1 MNKLKTYSMK
11 KTFLLSLLLTLLGT
25 ISAWAQFNPEA
36 GKMYALKENTSGLY
50 LDIQTL
56 GIKDGNRNTNNISL
70 NDKPCIIFFEKGGT
84 TGTWKIKNA
93 NGQYVYHVAGDGH
106 WNPEIGTSSS
116 DWTVIAL
123 NNGAYTLARED
134 GKLINVDSAEVVH
147 GLFEMQG
154 EVDSAQIASLYMD
167 DQSIMPLVLESGK
180 IQIVIDNA
188 RSYVKGTPLNDKL
201 YDFVA
206 KKNSLENRAYELER
220 SESRMIMDGKS
231 SDEIEAEI
239 TKARESLSNE
249 MDGLVKGF
257 ISDNYENVLGPG
269 VFMML
274 CNSFPYP
281 VLTPV
286 IEEIV
291 DQAPE
296 CFKNDSFVQEY
307 MKVARSNKK

>member
-1 MNKLKTYSMK
+1 MK
-11 KTFLLSLLLTLLGT
+11 IYLWSVILLMALASCSTGYKIEGSSSVLRLD
-25 ISAWAQFNPEA
+25 
-36 GKMYALKENTSGLY
+36 GKMLFVKIPQGN
-50 LDIQTL
+50 QM
-56 GIKDGNRNTNNISL
+56 IKI
-70 NDKPCIIFFEKGGT
+70 
-84 TGTWKIKNA
+84 
-93 NGQYVYHVAGDGH
+93 
-106 WNPEIGTSSS
+106 
-116 DWTVIAL
+116 
-123 NNGAYTLARED
+123 
-134 GKLINVDSAEVVH
+134 DSAEVIH
-147 GLFEMQG
+147 GIFSMEG
-154 EVDSAQIASLYMD
+154 IVDSTVIASLYMD